1 MRAILGL
8 IVGTV
13 FGLVAFF
20 VLHYQQL
27 LLVGKK
33 EAGLLL
39 TMQLNSAVD
48 TYMFGGAIIGLLF
61 VLVSK
66 NNSMPND

>member
-1 MRAILGL
+1 MKAIAGL
-8 IVGTV
+8 IIGTV
-13 FGLVAFF
+13 GGLFAFF

-39 TMQLNSAVD
+39 SIQLNDAVD
-48 TYMFGGAIIGLLF
+48 MYMFGGAIIGLLF
-61 VLVSK
+61 VLIQKESK
-66 NNSMPND
+66 

>member
-1 MRAILGL
+1 MKAIAGL
-8 IVGTV
+8 VLGTV
-13 FGLVAFF
+13 GGLFVFF

-39 TMQLNSAVD
+39 TIQLNNAVD
-48 TYMFGGAIIGLLF
+48 LYMFGGAIVGLLF
-61 VLVSK
+61 VLIQKESK
-66 NNSMPND
+66 

>member
-1 MRAILGL
+1 MKAIAGL
-8 IVGTV
+8 FIGCI

-27 LLVGKK
+27 LLVGKR

-48 TYMFGGAIIGLLF
+48 TYMFGGSILGLLF
-61 VLVSK
+61 VLIAKESK
-66 NNSMPND
+66 

>member
-1 MRAILGL
+1 MKAIAGLVLG
-8 IVGTV
+8 IVG
-13 FGLVAFF
+13 GLFAFF

-39 TMQLNSAVD
+39 TIQLNNAVD
-48 TYMFGGAIIGLLF
+48 MYMFGGAIVGLLF
-61 VLVSK
+61 VLIQKESK
-66 NNSMPND
+66 